1 MAAIREHSCLLSL
14 VDSPDYDDPFNPRHA
29 EQVSRALNDLLT
41 DMCVVSGVQTYK
53 ELTPSN
59 LNKRGVTKERLCQ
72 WACAFAYM
80 MDQFANPH
88 LQMAVERLD
97 KINSELLSEKK
108 NVINLQAQLIEKR
121 DEELVLLKSAVA
133 EEVKSVQSVV
143 ETELKSY
150 SSALTKTCTA
160 ALAPQKL
167 RAAVKSVSEKEDR
180 GKNVMIYGLEES
192 LGEQLQDKVSQVL
205 SEIEEKPLIRD
216 CCGVGLKK
224 DNNKRPI
231 KFSLSSSDMVNQILR
246 KAKILRTKEGYRH
259 IYISPDRTIDER
271 RAFKKLWEQLQ
282 LKRKSETDKVHFIK
296 NNKIVSLNKTLS
308 APDLKGTI

>member
-1 MAAIREHSCLLSL
+1 
-14 VDSPDYDDPFNPRHA
+14 
-29 EQVSRALNDLLT
+29 
-41 DMCVVSGVQTYK
+41 
-53 ELTPSN
+53 
-59 LNKRGVTKERLCQ
+59 
-72 WACAFAYM
+72 M

-108 NVINLQAQLIEKR
+108 NVIDLQAKLIEKH

-133 EEVKSVQSVV
+133 EEVKSVQGVV

-180 GKNVMIYGLEES
+180 CKNVMIYGLEES
-192 LGEQLQDKVSQVL
+192 PGEQLQDKVCQIL

-216 CCGVGLKK
+216 CCRVGFKK
-224 DNNKRPI
+224 ENNKRPI
-231 KFSLSSSDMVNQILR
+231 KFSLSSSDMVSQILR

-259 IYISPDRTIDER
+259 VYISPDRTVDER

-282 LKRKSETDKVHFIK
+282 QKRKSETDKVHFIR
-296 NNKIVSLNKTLS
+296 NNKIVSLNKTLG
-308 APDLKGTI
+308 APDT